1 MKILLHLLSGLVR
14 SIRCWKWIFVI
25 WIWNLL
31 LVTLL
36 TFPLKSAVNIS
47 LGSSMIR
54 ERLTEGYFLDVLSN
68 SGFDLKTIL
77 SFFFSGLFLVLFAGV
92 ILNIFFAGGLF
103 NTLREDGMR
112 RKAADFLGSAGAN
125 FWSFLIISVI
135 VFFILFFLSGIIIG
149 IPSLIALSSKSDFVF
164 TMTAKISA
172 ILLLV
177 LWPLVILIADY
188 SRIWQVSSGEKNG
201 LRAIVKGF
209 SLLFKNLLRS
219 YLSVV
224 PVLAIQLLFTLIAI
238 RLILYARPAGS
249 GGIFLLYI
257 LGQAFAI
264 IKIFLRSWRYG
275 TVTDLYE
282 ASR

>member
-1 MKILLHLLSGLVR
+1 
-14 SIRCWKWIFVI
+14 
-25 WIWNLL
+25 
-31 LVTLL
+31 
-36 TFPLKSAVNIS
+36 
-47 LGSSMIR
+47 
-54 ERLTEGYFLDVLSN
+54 
-68 SGFDLKTIL
+68 
-77 SFFFSGLFLVLFAGV
+77 
-92 ILNIFFAGGLF
+92 
-103 NTLREDGMR
+103 
-112 RKAADFLGSAGAN
+112 
-125 FWSFLIISVI
+125 
-135 VFFILFFLSGIIIG
+135 
-149 IPSLIALSSKSDFVF
+149 
-164 TMTAKISA
+164 MTAKISA

-224 PVLAIQLLFTLIAI
+224 PVLAIQLLFTLIAV

-257 LGQAFAI
+257 IGQAFAI